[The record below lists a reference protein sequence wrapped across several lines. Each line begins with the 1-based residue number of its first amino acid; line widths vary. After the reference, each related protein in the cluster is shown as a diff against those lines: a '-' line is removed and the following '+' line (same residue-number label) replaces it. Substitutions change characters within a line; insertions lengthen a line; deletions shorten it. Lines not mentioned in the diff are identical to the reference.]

1 MDLYDHPS
9 LTNFDALQQ
18 LRLAAKSMRDL
29 AFGLDQYASDPGLP
43 AIHKISRELSRIG
56 WNALY
61 TSTLMA
67 ELADLIQEQ
76 EGEEPAGVDPSHFF
90 QQLDALL
97 SGINYFSK
105 SIARLKR
112 WKRDVKGYDEIKSSW
127 AELCDRLREVA
138 RECKPF

>member
-43 AIHKISRELSRIG
+43 AINKISRELSRIG

-76 EGEEPAGVDPSHFF
+76 EGEEPAGMDPSHFF

-97 SGINYFSK
+97 TGIKYFSK

-112 WKRDVKGYDEIKSSW
+112 WKKDVKGYDEIESSW